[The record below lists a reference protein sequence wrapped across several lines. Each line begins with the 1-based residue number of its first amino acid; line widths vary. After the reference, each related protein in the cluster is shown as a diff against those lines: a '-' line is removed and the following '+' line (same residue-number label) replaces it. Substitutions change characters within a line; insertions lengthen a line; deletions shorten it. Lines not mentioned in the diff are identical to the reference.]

1 MLYARLS
8 AKHIVTFIL
17 IFIPG
22 SKHWHHLPCYTDEE
36 RGDRELKSPAWGHN
50 SYRWRSQRAAG
61 VSQYKASAVDL
72 RQVGRQCLWP
82 RAGRGREVSSLT

>member
-36 RGDRELKSPAWGHN
+36 RGDRELKSPAWGTTATGGGARGQLGSLN
-50 SYRWRSQRAAG
+50 TKQVLLTSGRWG
-61 VSQYKASAVDL
+61 GNICGL
-72 RQVGRQCLWP
+72 EL
-82 RAGRGREVSSLT
+82 GREGRSLP